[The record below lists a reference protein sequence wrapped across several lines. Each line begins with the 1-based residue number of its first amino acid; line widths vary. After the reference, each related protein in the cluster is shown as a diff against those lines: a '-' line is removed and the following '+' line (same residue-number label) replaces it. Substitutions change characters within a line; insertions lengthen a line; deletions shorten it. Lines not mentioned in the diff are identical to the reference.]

1 MEAPLG
7 TGFSI
12 AVISRQEV
20 VLVDTKKNQK
30 HKWKKVFGFCKE
42 CWVCGKIY
50 SQEIYLQSCSLE
62 M

>member
-12 AVISRQEV
+12 AVISWQEV

-42 CWVCGKIY
+42 C
-50 SQEIYLQSCSLE
+50 
-62 M
+62 